1 LAESSNTQLQ
11 CQSAVRNAPVAI
23 VGMGCLFPGA
33 QGVRQYWRLLRRGED
48 QVRDV
53 PSSHWTADDYG
64 CDEPTEADLTY
75 CTRGAFLD
83 PVSFDPTE
91 FGIPPTALES
101 TDTAQLLTLLA
112 AKEALADAG
121 YRDDAEFD
129 RSRVSVI
136 LGVTGA
142 LELVVP
148 LGARLGHPIWRK
160 ALAEAGVDQPLADDV
175 IRRIG
180 DAYVSWKESSFPGL
194 LGNVVAGRIAN
205 RLNLHGTNCVV
216 DAACASSLSA
226 VHLAMLELAAGR
238 SDMVLTGGTDTF
250 NDIFMFMCFAKTQA
264 LSKSGDARPFDAN
277 ADGTVIGE
285 GVGVLALKRL
295 DDAVRDGDRVYAV
308 IRGVGTSSDG
318 KSQSIYA
325 PLADGQARALR
336 DAYEVSGV
344 TPGDIELV
352 EAHGTGTKVGDAT
365 EFDALCDVYS
375 DASGEPWCALGSV
388 KSQIGHTKAAAGVA
402 GLVKAA
408 LALHHKVLPPT
419 IKVTS
424 PNPKLGLA
432 DGPFYLNAKPRPWL
446 KRGDAPRAAAVSSF
460 GFGGSNF
467 HAVLSEH
474 GETDDVAWDVGVN
487 LIAFSGTTPAD
498 VSAKLSDWRRWVD
511 GSPSLAAMAHRAAD
525 SRRGFDVSQ
534 PHRVVIVADRLD
546 DLAARI
552 DQAIRLVE
560 SGGKSNPSR
569 GVYVSTSRAV
579 GKLAV
584 VFSGQASQYPNMGRD
599 LVCAFPEARR
609 AIELAQRTVA
619 LDQPLGSLIYP
630 IPSFDPA
637 VTRGQRA
644 TLTRTEIAQP
654 ALGAVSLAM
663 WRVLERFGVT
673 PDMAAGHSYGELGA
687 LFAAG
692 VIDDQALIRLSG
704 ARGAA
709 MASSGDQAGTMLAVS
724 APLDDI
730 AAMIGEQRLDV
741 VLANRNSPTQG
752 VLSGPVAAIDEAERC
767 CRDRGW
773 SVSRIDVSAAFH
785 SELMTSASQV
795 FRKALESVSISP
807 PQIPVFATQD
817 GRIYPDDAKAVKALL
832 ATQMLSPVD
841 FVGQIEQMRDAGAT
855 TFVEV
860 GPKRVL
866 TSLVGKILSSDN
878 YVALPMDVARPDECG
893 LTRLAHVLAELAAG
907 GFAVR
912 LDQWNPDCPAPRQ
925 QRMTVML
932 TGANYRADKPR
943 SVAPSPVSPQSV
955 PSRPKAPAHH
965 QPSRGKGDESGKG
978 GIPSANRPTSR
989 QVQQG
994 IKRVSQSEI
1003 ASTRNTVNTRPSPQ
1017 SDTTPAEN
1025 KPREMTP
1032 VTEAPQD
1039 GRLANVLDTVQ
1050 EGLRAMQSLQ
1060 QQTAAAHQRFL
1071 EGQELAH
1078 KTFERVM
1085 EGQHR
1090 LMEHLLSGGVNADQA
1105 ATWPTERER
1114 VSPSSQPLHS
1124 PALATS
1130 ASRNVPTSA
1139 NGNPQVATKADVADA
1154 TTGNAGGSRFDV
1166 ERVVIDAISATTGY
1180 PVDAIHQGMDLGE
1193 DLNLDRVGR
1202 VRLLEELQRRSDR
1215 FARVGAGDVLQLTRV
1230 SQLFSL
1236 GNGHAVEERGESDQA
1251 PVEVIAAAPAVKVQP
1266 VPSEGGAADDAE
1278 STLLEVVADLTGYP
1292 TEMLDADMDL
1302 EADLG
1307 IDSIKRVEILA
1318 TLQERIPQMKAVD
1331 SSYIGSLR
1339 TLRNIVEY
1347 IGGGECG
1354 ETAVAASAEK
1364 KTADALDVDPAAAAS
1379 DAVSDDVGLPQRR
1392 VLRAI
1397 ELPAIDDA
1405 AGRIVR
1411 VAAGRELWIAP
1422 GDEVLAAALCD
1433 HWIGEGV
1440 PCRVID
1446 AADPPTDMRR
1456 AGGLVVVA
1464 DRPIEAWSSGD
1475 ANTTSWLR
1483 DVFGLA
1489 TRLAAPL
1496 RSAADAG
1503 GAVFATVSRMDG
1515 RFGLAGDVLDPIQG
1529 ALAGLIKT
1537 AGHEWPGVICKAI
1550 DVDAGW
1556 DDSPAIARV
1565 VANELADD
1573 GPLEI
1578 GLTDKC
1584 RFGLM
1589 LDEASPLA
1597 GDLPIGSSDVVLV
1610 TGGARGVTAESIVA
1624 LAEQTR
1630 AMFVLW
1636 GRSPSPQDEPGW
1648 LSGVDDPAQV
1658 KQAVIANAF
1667 AGQPVTPKQVDAE
1680 VRRLLGQREIR
1691 QTLERIAQ
1699 VGGRAVYMPVD
1710 VADADAVAA
1719 AAGDVVRN
1727 HGPIAGLIHGAGVL
1741 ADRFIA
1747 DKTVDQFE
1755 HVFGVKVNGLAN
1767 VLSAIDQRA
1776 LRSLVLFSS
1785 VSARFG
1791 NCGQSDYA
1799 MANEALNKIAGAAAK
1814 RLPGC
1819 QVVSIN
1825 WGPFSGGMVTPLL
1838 AKQFVQRGVALIEPR
1853 AGARMMLAE
1862 MRQPPGADVEVV
1874 VGDGLMDEPRSG
1886 GGAFND
1892 CATARHCDSPAA
1904 ATDRTTVLRRRV
1916 TVSSHPFLGDH
1927 VVGGRPVLPVAMML
1941 EWMAHGALH
1950 ANPGLRLSRI
1960 EDFRVLRA
1968 LAFDADAVALI
1979 VDSGK
1984 VERIDDRFVAP
1995 IELRSDASSDA
2006 PHARAAV
2013 VLTARLI
2020 DAPDLSGKAIDRAAF
2035 PLDVDAV
2042 YREILFHG
2050 PRFRA
2055 IESLTAAD
2063 EQGIAATLRA
2073 GPSPEDWMDAPLRSE
2088 WIVDPLI
2095 VDGVLQ
2101 LGIVWSY
2108 SRLDALSLPSR
2119 IARLDVFAASSTGGL
2134 GSSELM
2140 RVTLNVTRSAD
2151 HRVTADAVVTDDAN
2165 RVLMR
2170 FTGIEWTV
2178 DASLRSSIAPP
2189 ATAATGHH

>member
-1 LAESSNTQLQ
+1 MAQSSTTQTDRQ
-11 CQSAVRNAPVAI
+11 PAARNAPVAI

-33 QGVRQYWRLLRRGED
+33 QGVHQYWRLLRRGED

-53 PSSHWTADDYG
+53 PASHWTADDYG
-64 CDEPTEADLTY
+64 CNEPTEADLTY

-83 PVSFDPTE
+83 PVAFDPTE
-91 FGIPPTALES
+91 FGIPPTTLES

-121 YRDDAEFD
+121 YRDDGEFD

-148 LGARLGHPIWRK
+148 LGARLGHPIWRR
-160 ALAEAGVDQPLADDV
+160 ALADAGVEQPLADDV
-175 IRRIG
+175 IRRIS

-325 PLADGQARALR
+325 PLAAGQARALR
-336 DAYEVSGV
+336 DAYDVSGV

-375 DASGEPWCALGSV
+375 DASDEPWCALGSV

-467 HAVLSEH
+467 HAVLTEH

-487 LIAFSGTTPAD
+487 LIAFSGATPAD
-498 VSAKLSDWRRWVD
+498 VSAKLSDWRRWVED
-511 GSPSLAAMAHRAAD
+511 TPSFAALSHRAAE
-525 SRRGFDVSQ
+525 SRGAFDASQ
-534 PHRVVIVADRLD
+534 PHRVVIVADRAN
-546 DLAARI
+546 DLAARF
-552 DQAIRLVE
+552 DEANRLVE
-560 SGGKSNPSR
+560 SGGKSNPSH
-569 GVYVSTSRAV
+569 GIYVSTSRAP

-584 VFSGQASQYPNMGRD
+584 VFSGQASQYSNMGRD

-609 AIELAQRTVA
+609 AIELAQRVVA
-619 LDQPLGSLIYP
+619 FDKPLGSLIYP
-630 IPSFDPA
+630 IPSFDA
-637 VTRGQRA
+637 AATRGQRA
-644 TLTRTEIAQP
+644 MLTRTEIAQP

-692 VIDDQALIRLSG
+692 VIDDQALIRLSA

-709 MASSGDQAGTMLAVS
+709 MASSVDQAGTMLAVG

-730 AAMIGEQRLDV
+730 AAMIGEQQLDV

-752 VLSGPVAAIDEAERC
+752 VLSGSIAAIEDAERC
-767 CRDRGW
+767 CRQRGW

-785 SELMTSASQV
+785 SKLMTSASDV
-795 FRKALESVSISP
+795 FRRSLDSVSFSP
-807 PQIPVFATQD
+807 PRIPVFATQD
-817 GRIYPDDAKAVKALL
+817 GQAYPDDAQAVKALL

-841 FVGQIEQMRDAGAT
+841 FVGQVQRMRDAGAT
-855 TFVEV
+855 TFIEV

-866 TSLVGKILSSDN
+866 TSLIGKILTDDN
-878 YVALPMDVARPDECG
+878 HLALPMDVARPDECG
-893 LTRLAHVLAELAAG
+893 LTRLAHVLAQLAAA

-912 LDQWNPDCPAPRQ
+912 LEQWNPDCPAPRE

-932 TGANYRADKPR
+932 TGANYRADKPKA
-943 SVAPSPVSPQSV
+943 VDLSPVVSKVNASQTSESVHNEPNRASAAQS
-955 PSRPKAPAHH
+955 PSRPMHQAPKPA
-965 QPSRGKGDESGKG
+965 PK
-978 GIPSANRPTSR
+978 
-989 QVQQG
+989 
-994 IKRVSQSEI
+994 SEI
-1003 ASTRNTVNTRPSPQ
+1003 ASTRNTVNTRPTPP
-1017 SDTTPAEN
+1017 SDSTIANTES
-1025 KPREMTP
+1025 REIAP
-1032 VTEAPQD
+1032 VTAAPRD
-1039 GRLANVLDTVQ
+1039 GRLANVLETVQ

-1090 LMEHLLSGGVNADQA
+1090 LMEHLLAGGANVDQTSVWPATIGRVEPKAQPSRSA
-1105 ATWPTERER
+1105 A
-1114 VSPSSQPLHS
+1114 L
-1124 PALATS
+1124 
-1130 ASRNVPTSA
+1130 SA
-1139 NGNPQVATKADVADA
+1139 NGNSGIAAKANVANAP
-1154 TTGNAGGSRFDV
+1154 TGNARGPQSEV
-1166 ERVVIDAISATTGY
+1166 ERVVFDAISAATGY
-1180 PVDAIHQGMDLGE
+1180 PVNAIHQGMDLGE

-1202 VRLLEELQRRSDR
+1202 VRLLEELRSRSDR
-1215 FARVGAGDVLQLTRV
+1215 FARVDSGEVLHLTRV

-1236 GNGHAVEERGESDQA
+1236 GNGHAAPKNSDANRQPA
-1251 PVEVIAAAPAVKVQP
+1251 DQTVAAPAAIEP
-1266 VPSEGGAADDAE
+1266 AAGDAE
-1278 STLLEVVADLTGYP
+1278 HTLLEVVAELTGYP

-1347 IGGGECG
+1347 IGGEAGG
-1354 ETAVAASAEK
+1354 APVANLGTEK
-1364 KTADALDVDPAAAAS
+1364 KTNDQVGGDAKVEISIAAADS
-1379 DAVSDDVGLPQRR
+1379 VGLPQRR
-1392 VLRAI
+1392 VVRAI
-1397 ELPAIDDA
+1397 DLPALADDPK
-1405 AGRIVR
+1405 GTVRI
-1411 VAAGRELWIAP
+1411 AAGREVWIAS
-1422 GDEVLAAALCD
+1422 GDAGLAAALCE
-1433 HWIGEGV
+1433 HWIGERV

-1446 AADPPTDMRR
+1446 VANPPVDMQS
-1456 AGGLVVVA
+1456 AGGLVITA
-1464 DRPIEAWSSGD
+1464 NRPTASWVCGEG
-1475 ANTTSWLR
+1475 NTTSWLR

-1489 TRLAAPL
+1489 AKLAGTL
-1496 RSAADAG
+1496 QRAADAG
-1503 GAVFATVSRMDG
+1503 GAVFASVTRMDG
-1515 RFGLAGDVLDPIQG
+1515 QFGLSGEVLDPIQG

-1537 AGHEWPGVICKAI
+1537 ASHEWQGVVCKAI

-1556 DDSPAIARV
+1556 DDAFAIAQV
-1565 VANELADD
+1565 VANELAGD
-1573 GPLEI
+1573 GPVEI
-1578 GLTDKC
+1578 GLAKSG
-1584 RFGLM
+1584 RFGLATN
-1589 LDEASPLA
+1589 EASPQT
-1597 GDLPIGSSDVVLV
+1597 GDLPIGASDVVLV
-1610 TGGARGVTAESIVA
+1610 TGGARGVTAETVVA

-1636 GRSPSPQDEPGW
+1636 GRSPSPLDEPAW
-1648 LSGVDDPAQV
+1648 LSGVLDPTQV
-1658 KQAVIANAF
+1658 KSAVITNAF
-1667 AGQPVTPKQVDAE
+1667 AGQSVTPKQIDAE

-1691 QTLERIAQ
+1691 LTLKRITQ
-1699 VGGRAVYMPVD
+1699 VGGRAIYMPVD
-1710 VADADAVAA
+1710 VEDAGAVAA
-1719 AAGDVVRN
+1719 AVGDVIRN
-1727 HGPIAGLIHGAGVL
+1727 HGAITGLLHGAGVL

-1747 DKTVDQFE
+1747 EKTVEQFDR
-1755 HVFGVKVNGLAN
+1755 VFGVKVGGLQN
-1767 VLSAIDQRA
+1767 VLSAIDDSK
-1776 LRSLVLFSS
+1776 LRTLVLFSS

-1799 MANEALNKIAGAAAK
+1799 MANEALNKIASVMAK

-1819 QVVSIN
+1819 GVASIN
-1825 WGPFSGGMVTPLL
+1825 WGPWNGGMVTPLL
-1838 AKQFVQRGVALIEPR
+1838 AKQFEKRGVGLIEPQ
-1853 AGARMMLAE
+1853 AGAQMLVAE

-1874 VGDGLMDEPRSG
+1874 VGDGLMAEPQNSG
-1886 GGAFND
+1886 GRSND
-1892 CATARHCDSPAA
+1892 CDTSRHCRSPEAGIS
-1904 ATDRTTVLRRRV
+1904 RTTVLRRRV
-1916 TVSSHPFLGDH
+1916 AVSSHPFLGDH
-1927 VVGGRPVLPVAMML
+1927 IVGGRPVLPAAMML

-1968 LAFDADAVALI
+1968 VAFDDDAVDVI

-1984 VERIDDRFVAP
+1984 VGRNGEQFIAP
-1995 IELRSDASSDA
+1995 IELRTGASNEAANARAEVVLDYRLADASVSTDNTIERVA
-2006 PHARAAV
+2006 YP
-2013 VLTARLI
+2013 
-2020 DAPDLSGKAIDRAAF
+2020 F
-2035 PLDVDAV
+2035 DVDAV
-2042 YREILFHG
+2042 YRDILFHG
-2050 PRFRA
+2050 PRLRA

-2063 EQGIAATLRA
+2063 ECGIAATLRV
-2073 GPSPEDWMDAPLRSE
+2073 GPSPDDWMDSPLRSE

-2095 VDGVLQ
+2095 VDSVLQ
-2101 LGIVWSY
+2101 LGIVWCH

-2119 IARLDVFAASSTGGL
+2119 VARLELFEASKVRGTIQSGRV
-2134 GSSELM
+2134 
-2140 RVTLNVTRSAD
+2140 RVTLNVTRSVE
-2151 HRVTADAVVTDDAN
+2151 HRMIADAVVMDDAN

-2178 DASLRSSIAPP
+2178 DASLRASIVP
-2189 ATAATGHH
+2189 AAAASGHH